1 MTFDEADVRRGTG
14 GRFTE
19 WKGTD
24 PEVVLFDA
32 ATVQARVDAEEGLP
46 EGFRYVVAGGE
57 GAYTVLMY
65 APHDMPRSAYM
76 DVERSRI
83 GTKTFLPH
91 IRAAANKLS
100 QLPNVKWVQVVHE
113 DPPVEVKL
121 VQQGYWYRRSGRH
134 VVDIKL
140 TGPAGSFTAPVPST
154 RSQEAV
160 EWLAQ
165 TGQYPVLEKVVG
177 PAEAERLIRKHK
189 SDSAPENDTPDT
201 LF

>member
-1 MTFDEADVRRGTG
+1 MTFDEAGVHRDTG
-14 GRFTE
+14 GRFAE
-19 WKGTD
+19 WKGTN

-65 APHDMPRSAYM
+65 APHDMPRNEYM

-83 GTKTFLPH
+83 GTRTFLPH
-91 IRAAANKLS
+91 IRAAATRLT
-100 QLPNVKWVQVVHE
+100 QLPNVKWVQVLHE
-113 DPPVEVKL
+113 DPPAEVKL
-121 VQQGYWYRRSGRH
+121 TQQGYPYRRRGRQ

-140 TGPAGSFTAPVPST
+140 TGAAGSFTAPVPLG

-165 TGQYPVLEKVVG
+165 TGQFPVLEKVVG
-177 PAEAERLIRKHK
+177 PEEAGRLIEQHA
-189 SDSAPENDTPDT
+189 DDMAPSQSEPDA